1 MLEQGLQVFN
11 GIFKRIYR
19 AFRGELRKLYALNS
33 LYMDETEYFEYL
45 DTVQTVAR
53 ADYQAESK
61 SLIPAADPN
70 AVANKEKMVKAQ
82 MLAERA
88 AMVPGYNPIVVER
101 RLLDAMDIP
110 DAAEAYPLTQDE
122 QGNPQLVFQP
132 APNPEFEIKRAEEQR
147 RTLEA
152 QDRGETNRMK
162 VASQMAVDESTVILN
177 LAKASETASKPEI
190 ERMKML
196 LEEMRDRRK
205 SVIEAV
211 KVDGANNARTTETVG
226 GQSGNGSAA

>member
-1 MLEQGLQVFN
+1 
-11 GIFKRIYR
+11 
-19 AFRGELRKLYALNS
+19 
-33 LYMDETEYFEYL
+33 
-45 DTVQTVAR
+45 
-53 ADYQAESK
+53 
-61 SLIPAADPN
+61 
-70 AVANKEKMVKAQ
+70 
-82 MLAERA
+82 
-88 AMVPGYNPIVVER
+88 
-101 RLLDAMDIP
+101 
-110 DAAEAYPLTQDE
+110 
-122 QGNPQLVFQP
+122 
-132 APNPEFEIKRAEEQR
+132 
-147 RTLEA
+147 
-152 QDRGETNRMK
+152 MK